1 MATFQWLYLKLLM
14 SLITNHFV
22 CTQPLPCNPFT
33 QSRHD
38 THDNGDRKELGW
50 SDRGINFYNSICH
63 EVITDRAQ
71 HGVIFH
77 TTLWQ
82 TIDKCIEAQK
92 GAKPDGAKKKKS
104 VRVHAIPY
112 SDLGDTPL
120 PAHLQHQHKEQ
131 WSNTN
136 KTMHYVCVTP
146 TMSYVSPNG
155 EATML

>member
-1 MATFQWLYLKLLM
+1 MG
-14 SLITNHFV
+14 LITNYFV

-33 QSRHD
+33 RSRHD

-50 SDRGINFYNSICH
+50 SDRGINFYNAICH

-77 TTLWQ
+77 TTLRQ
-82 TIDKCIEAQK
+82 TIDKRIEARK
-92 GAKPDGAKKKKS
+92 GAKPGGAKKTKS
-104 VRVHAIPY
+104 VRVRAIPY

-120 PAHLQHQHKEQ
+120 PAHLQHQHKEE
-131 WSNTN
+131 WSNV
-136 KTMHYVCVTP
+136 HATP
-146 TMSYVSPNG
+146 TMPYVSPNS